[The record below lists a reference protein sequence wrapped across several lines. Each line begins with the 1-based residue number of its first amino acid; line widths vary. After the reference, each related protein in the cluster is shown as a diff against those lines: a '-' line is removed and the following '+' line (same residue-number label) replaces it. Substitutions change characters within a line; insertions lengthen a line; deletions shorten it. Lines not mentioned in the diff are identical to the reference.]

1 MFVIYYTST
10 RSQSS
15 YGLPSDDLTEVG
27 SSADIARNLADEIEA
42 WMDARDPELW

>member
-27 SSADIARNLADEIEA
+27 SSADIARNLVEA